1 MLIAAL
7 LVGALTAYYFGLRAG
22 AYAAVCAL
30 ALFLVALFLPR
41 YAVMFYV
48 GVAVAGVAVWQIG
61 SRRQRPPDSVL
72 AVRWA
77 RRGVARAWSMVR
89 GFGGGHDRDRDR

>member
-22 AYAAVCAL
+22 AYAAVAAL
-30 ALFLVALFLPR
+30 GLFVVALFMPR
-41 YAVMFYV
+41 FAVFFYV
-48 GVAVAGVAVWQIG
+48 GVAAAGVAVWQIG
-61 SRRQRPPDSVL
+61 SRRPRPPDAVL

-77 RRGVARAWSMVR
+77 RRGIGRAWSTVR
-89 GFGGGHDRDRDR
+89 ALRKDDDKRN

>member
-22 AYAAVCAL
+22 AYAAGAAL
-30 ALFLVALFLPR
+30 GLFLVALFMPR
-41 YAVMFYV
+41 FAIFFYV
-48 GVAVAGVAVWQIG
+48 GVAAAGVAVWQIG
-61 SRRQRPPDSVL
+61 SRRPRPPDAVL

-77 RRGVARAWSMVR
+77 RRGIGKVWSSLSSLR
-89 GFGGGHDRDRDR
+89 GGDEKR